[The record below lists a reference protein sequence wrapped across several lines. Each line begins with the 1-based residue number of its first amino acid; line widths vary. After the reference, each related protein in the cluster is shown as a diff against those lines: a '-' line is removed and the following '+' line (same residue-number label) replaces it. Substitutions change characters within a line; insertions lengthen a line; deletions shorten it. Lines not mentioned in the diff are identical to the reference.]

1 MLFQQIPISFQKRL
15 LVSDH
20 QNAVPMIHKQRILV
34 LDSQTDLIF
43 CKTMIRTFQF
53 PNKSV
58 FLAKDLHYFNIRSTE
73 SFFWFWIHKMSFQ
86 QKPISHQNQLLVL
99 DPQNDIP
106 TILSLQRD
114 WGNLISPPNFF
125 LISHSVHSR
134 PLPCS
139 LSLSHLAKSCF
150 WF

>member
-1 MLFQQIPISFQKRL
+1 MSFPKNPTSRQKRL
-15 LVSDH
+15 LILDP
-20 QNAVPMIHKQRILV
+20 QNVITKN
-34 LDSQTDLIF
+34 DL
-43 CKTMIRTFQF
+43 IRTFQF

-106 TILSLQRD
+106 TILSL
-114 WGNLISPPNFF
+114 
-125 LISHSVHSR
+125 
-134 PLPCS
+134 
-139 LSLSHLAKSCF
+139 
-150 WF
+150 